1 MIEAVPLLAVVIAG
15 YAYAIWAK
23 DLLQSALSAGVA
35 GIAAAAVF
43 VVLQA
48 PDVAIAQ
55 AAVGAGLIPFI
66 YIMAIA
72 RTKRFEE

>member
-1 MIEAVPLLAVVIAG
+1 MIVAIPLLIVVIAG
-15 YAYAIWAK
+15 YAYALWTR
-23 DLLQSALSAGVA
+23 DMMGSVLGTGVA

-43 VVLQA
+43 IVLQA

-66 YIMAIA
+66 YIMAVA
-72 RTKRFEE
+72 KTKRFEE